1 MLIKVLMVS
10 VLLYGCGNDI
20 KIKNNK
26 LESAEPLSDSQL
38 SALQKSG
45 TLTVGSPS
53 RIQFQ
58 GQQLTVSEYSSKVT
72 QDFISSFPSG
82 TQVPVYFIGEKYQT
96 TMVIETIKRQ

>member
-26 LESAEPLSDSQL
+26 LESLEPLTDSQIA
-38 SALQKSG
+38 SYQKSG

-53 RIQFQ
+53 KIQFQ
-58 GQQLTVSEYSSKVT
+58 GQQFTVSEYSSKVT
-72 QDFISSFPSG
+72 QDFIKSFPSG
-82 TQVPVYFIGEKYQT
+82 TQVPVLFTGGADKSQ
-96 TMVIETIKRQ
+96 MVIETIKRQ